1 MLRLYHG
8 ANSVCSIKVR
18 LVLAEKDLEWEGHHV
33 DLPKGEQFTPEFLRV
48 NPRAIVPVL
57 DHDGTLI
64 HESSVISEYLDGL
77 STHNPLMPDSPVLQA
92 RTRTWGL
99 YTLEYHESVST
110 LTFSSY
116 QRKMLLAKPADE
128 LERRWASMPDKT
140 RVNRLKDLVA
150 NGGKSEYVPV
160 AMGRLA
166 RMCAEMEAA
175 LTQTTWLMGDRY
187 SLADALVT
195 AYFFRIECVGLSR
208 LWESRYPLVTK
219 WYARIK
225 DRPSFGTAINPWLD
239 EDAIEKIKQAGRE
252 TFLADD
258 TLAAFL

>member
-18 LVLAEKDLEWEGHHV
+18 VVLAEKNLEWEGHHI
-33 DLPKGEQFTPEFLRV
+33 DLPKGEQFAPEYTKI

-57 DHDGTLI
+57 DHDGSLI
-64 HESSVISEYLDGL
+64 HESSVICEYLDGL
-77 STHNPLMPDSPVLQA
+77 SDENPLMPDCPIKQA

-116 QRKMLLAKPADE
+116 QRNMLLAKPAAE
-128 LERRWASMPDKT
+128 LEQRWANMPDQT
-140 RVNRLKDLVA
+140 RARRLQDLLA
-150 NGGKSEYVPV
+150 HGAKSDFVPV
-160 AMGRLA
+160 AMRRLA
-166 RMCAEMEAA
+166 RMCSEMETSLAEGE
-175 LTQTTWLMGDRY
+175 WLMGDRY
-187 SLADALVT
+187 SLADALLT

-208 LWESRYPLVTK
+208 LWESRYPLVTQ

-225 DRPSFGTAINPWLD
+225 ARPSFGMAINPWLD
-239 EDAIEKIKQAGRE
+239 ETAIDAITAAGKE
-252 TFLADD
+252 TFFADD
-258 TLAAFL
+258 SLAEFL